1 MNFEDVPWNFETFGE
16 LVNFSKNP
24 RTFENIKEIKELSK
38 MFREI
43 LKMFQE
49 ILKMF
54 VRTRF

>member
-1 MNFEDVPWNFETFGE
+1 MNFENVPWNFETFGE

-24 RTFENIKEIKELSK
+24 RNVENVKEIKELS
-38 MFREI
+38 
-43 LKMFQE
+43 KMFQE